1 MSDKFIKLNS
11 KLTISNEI
19 LEFALLSDIWYHT
32 NGFDVS
38 VVPDSILENDP
49 QLQKIIREFSHGGK
63 IRAIVIKIKPMT
75 FYSMH
80 VDEVR
85 AAALNVLLKGKDS
98 ISFFGNATQDPETF
112 DIDVVDYQKDEI
124 FLFNT
129 QKLHGVLN
137 LSQERYV
144 FSLGFNFPFNYD
156 TIKEFCLE
164 NNL

>member
-1 MSDKFIKLNS
+1 MTDKFIKLNS

-38 VVPDSILENDP
+38 VVPDSILDNDP
-49 QLQKIIREFSHGGK
+49 RLQKIISEFNNVGK

-98 ISFFGNATQDPETF
+98 ISFFGNPTQDPETF
-112 DIDVVDYQKDEI
+112 DIDVVDYQKDEM

-137 LSQERYV
+137 LSEERYV